1 MKRFCWIGILVLL
14 AMAACARPDN
24 DPVETRRATSRI
36 EQVPEP
42 AVAERSRSIEGP
54 SPELSAIDSLMWHQP
69 DSALMCLLPYFDTCR
84 DVACNVYPE
93 NHNGNSEDVAR
104 YVSTNVAFNRH
115 YANLLLAELLYKN
128 DYAQTNRPALRQA
141 VRYFDSLTFTLN
153 DTPSPKRL
161 IAGTDP
167 LSLTRNDN
175 LAFLDARAH
184 YIHGV
189 GYYENDSVVEACKEY
204 MKALE
209 IMKNHF
215 KDKDLISHKAQFMA
229 LTYTRLSMLFSD
241 MYLHEQA
248 IYFAQLSLASNQQ
261 LDVPKWHIARMLC
274 EIGIHYDIMNQL
286 DSADYYYKNA
296 VIVLNDTN
304 SLLYR
309 DIYTRQIIL
318 SYKKGL
324 EENSLSQLH
333 YIMSQSNSEM
343 EYLSRYLTIGEVF
356 YYEKQLDSAWFYLD
370 KVYNTTESIASKKQ
384 AAEWLIDIGKA
395 QNRKEDYKYADFL
408 APFANQEE
416 NQGEVKSHLTE
427 LYNAFRQANLSRQ
440 HRQIVKKFMTIG
452 LVVLVGLLVG
462 LLAYV
467 FLYHKNKRRKQ
478 LLEKQIKEEQLSHD
492 MKQKALSGRLKQS
505 NQKLQETLKRIEYQ
519 EALHK
524 TTENNT
530 TYYAFD
536 ERYEAFRQSQIC
548 IEIYTAVN
556 NLHAN
561 IRNTLKTNADVTG
574 YKAFALSLSQ
584 TAQLTKTVEMFFPN
598 LYTALKT
605 HYAALDRK
613 EWLHCCLYLLQLDKM
628 SICVLLQEPYYS
640 CRRCILKLE
649 EAFDCRQGLSAF
661 IIEQTKAC

>member
-1 MKRFCWIGILVLL
+1 MRTRHFIIGLSVLL
-14 AMAACARPDN
+14 ALSACNRPDT
-24 DPVETRRATSRI
+24 DPVVTRHGTSLPPI
-36 EQVPEP
+36 I
-42 AVAERSRSIEGP
+42 A

-69 DSALMCLLPYFDTCR
+69 DSALACLIPYFDTCCR

-104 YVSTNVAFNRH
+104 YVSTNVTFNRH

-128 DYAQTNRPALRQA
+128 DYAQTNRPTLLQA
-141 VRYFDSLTFTLN
+141 VHYFDSLNRTLN
-153 DTPSPKRL
+153 DKPTPKRL
-161 IAGTDP
+161 IAGTAP
-167 LSLTRNDN
+167 LSLTRND
-175 LAFLDARAH
+175 LVFLDARSH
-184 YIHGV
+184 YINGV
-189 GYYENDSVVEACKEY
+189 GYYENDSVVNACKEY
-204 MKALE
+204 LKALE

-248 IYFAQLSLASNQQ
+248 IYFAQLSIASNQK
-261 LDVPKWHIARMLC
+261 LDVPRWHIARMLC

-324 EENSLSQLH
+324 EENTLSQLH
-333 YIMSQSNSEM
+333 YIMSQSNSEK

-356 YYEKQLDSAWFYLD
+356 YFEKQLDSAWFYLD

-440 HRQIVKKFMTIG
+440 HRQIVKKFMIIG

-478 LLEKQIKEEQLSHD
+478 FLEKQIKEEQLSHD

-505 NQKLQETLKRIEYQ
+505 NQKLQETLKKIEDQ
-519 EALHK
+519 KAGQK
-524 TTENNT
+524 TTENIISYN
-530 TYYAFD
+530 AFD
-536 ERYEAFRQSQIC
+536 EWYEAFRQSQIC
-548 IEIYTAVN
+548 IEIFDAVN
-556 NLHAN
+556 NLHDN

-661 IIEQTKAC
+661 IIEQAKAC

>member
-1 MKRFCWIGILVLL
+1 MRTRHFIIGLSVLL
-14 AMAACARPDN
+14 ALSACNRPDT
-24 DPVETRRATSRI
+24 DPVVTRHGTSLPPI
-36 EQVPEP
+36 I
-42 AVAERSRSIEGP
+42 A
-54 SPELSAIDSLMWHQP
+54 SPELSAIDSLMWRQP

-104 YVSTNVAFNRH
+104 YVSTNVTFNRH

-128 DYAQTNRPALRQA
+128 DYAQTNRPTLLQA
-141 VRYFDSLTFTLN
+141 VHYFDSLNRTLN
-153 DTPSPKRL
+153 DKPTPKRL

-167 LSLTRNDN
+167 LSLTRND
-175 LAFLDARAH
+175 LVFLDARSH
-184 YIHGV
+184 YINGV
-189 GYYENDSVVEACKEY
+189 GYYENDSMVNACKEY
-204 MKALE
+204 LKALE

-248 IYFAQLSLASNQQ
+248 IYFAQLSIASNQK
-261 LDVPKWHIARMLC
+261 LDVPRWHIARMLC

-324 EENSLSQLH
+324 EENTLSQLH
-333 YIMSQSNSEM
+333 YIMSQSNSEK

-356 YYEKQLDSAWFYLD
+356 YFEKQLDSAWFYLD

-440 HRQIVKKFMTIG
+440 HRQIVKKFMIIG

-478 LLEKQIKEEQLSHD
+478 FLEKQIKEEQLSHD

-505 NQKLQETLKRIEYQ
+505 NQKLQETLKKIEDQ
-519 EALHK
+519 KAGQK
-524 TTENNT
+524 TTENIISYN
-530 TYYAFD
+530 AFD
-536 ERYEAFRQSQIC
+536 EWYEAFRQSQIC
-548 IEIYTAVN
+548 IEIFDAVN
-556 NLHAN
+556 NLHDN

-661 IIEQTKAC
+661 IIEQAKAC

>member
-1 MKRFCWIGILVLL
+1 MCLSLPIKAVFPTFAAMKRMVWIGIVVLL
-14 AMAACARPDN
+14 VVAACNRPDN
-24 DPVETRRATSRI
+24 NLVETRRTMPLPTTIA
-36 EQVPEP
+36 
-42 AVAERSRSIEGP
+42 
-54 SPELSAIDSLMWHQP
+54 SPELACIDSLMWRQP
-69 DSALMCLLPYFDTCR
+69 DSALACLIPYFDTCCR
-84 DVACNVYPE
+84 DAKFC
-93 NHNGNSEDVAR
+93 
-104 YVSTNVAFNRH
+104 VSTTTTFNRH
-115 YANLLLAELLYKN
+115 YANLLLSELLYKN
-128 DYAQTNRPALRQA
+128 DYAQTNRPTLLQA
-141 VRYFDSLTFTLN
+141 VHYFNSLVREAPPF
-153 DTPSPKRL
+153 KG
-161 IAGTDP
+161 AGGIKKDHSQNP
-167 LSLTRNDN
+167 N
-175 LAFLDARAH
+175 LVFLDARAH
-184 YIHGV
+184 YIYGV

-204 MKALE
+204 MKAFE
-209 IMKNHF
+209 IIENHF
-215 KDKDLISHKAQFMA
+215 KDKDLINHKAQFMA

-248 IYFAQLSLASNQQ
+248 IYFAQLSLASNQK
-261 LDVPKWHIARMLC
+261 LDVPRWHIARMLC

-333 YIMSQSNSEM
+333 YIMSQSNSKM

-440 HRQIVKKFMTIG
+440 HRQIVKKYMTIG

-548 IEIYTAVN
+548 IEVFDAVN
-556 NLHAN
+556 NLHDN

-574 YKAFALSLSQ
+574 YKAFALSLLQ

-613 EWLHCCLYLLQLDKM
+613 KWLHCCLYLLQLDKM

-661 IIEQTKAC
+661 IIEQAKAC

>member
-1 MKRFCWIGILVLL
+1 MVWIGIVFFLVV
-14 AMAACARPDN
+14 AACNRPDN
-24 DPVETRRATSRI
+24 DLVETRHGTSLPTTI
-36 EQVPEP
+36 
-42 AVAERSRSIEGP
+42 A

-69 DSALMCLLPYFDTCR
+69 DSALARLIPYFDTCR

-115 YANLLLAELLYKN
+115 YAHLLLSELLYKN
-128 DYAQTNRPALRQA
+128 DYPQTNRPALRQA
-141 VRYFDSLTFTLN
+141 VSYFDSLTLTLN
-153 DTPSPKRL
+153 DSPSPKRL

-175 LAFLDARAH
+175 LVFLVARSH
-184 YIHGV
+184 YINGV

-209 IMKNHF
+209 IMENHF

-467 FLYHKNKRRKQ
+467 FLYHKNRRQKQ
-478 LLEKQIKEEQLSHD
+478 LLEKQIKEEQFSHD

-505 NQKLQETLKRIEYQ
+505 NQKLQETLKKIEDQ
-519 EALHK
+519 EAGQK
-524 TTENNT
+524 TTENIISYN
-530 TYYAFD
+530 AFD
-536 ERYEAFRQSQIC
+536 ERYEAFRHSQIC
-548 IEIYTAVN
+548 IEIFDAVN
-556 NLHAN
+556 NLHDN
-561 IRNTLKTNADVTG
+561 IRNTLKTNADVTE
-574 YKAFALSLSQ
+574 YKVFALSLSQ
-584 TAQLTKTVEMFFPN
+584 TTQLTKTVESFFPN
-598 LYTALKT
+598 LYSTLKAQ
-605 HYAALDRK
+605 YIALDRK
-613 EWLHCCLYLLQLDKM
+613 EWLHCCLYMLQLDKM

-661 IIEQTKAC
+661 IIEQAKAC

>member
-1 MKRFCWIGILVLL
+1 MCLSLPIKAVFPTFAAMKRMVVWIGIVVFLVV
-14 AMAACARPDN
+14 AACNRPDN
-24 DPVETRRATSRI
+24 DLVETRRATSRI

-42 AVAERSRSIEGP
+42 AVPEDHRRVEEP
-54 SPELSAIDSLMWHQP
+54 SHELSAIDSLMWRQP
-69 DSALMCLLPYFDTCR
+69 DSALARLIPYFDTCCR
-84 DVACNVYPE
+84 DAKFC
-93 NHNGNSEDVAR
+93 
-104 YVSTNVAFNRH
+104 VSTTTTFNRH
-115 YANLLLAELLYKN
+115 YANLLLSELLYKN
-128 DYAQTNRPALRQA
+128 DYAQTNRPTLLQA
-141 VRYFDSLTFTLN
+141 VHYFDSLVREAPPFKGGGGIKKGHSSN
-153 DTPSPKRL
+153 P
-161 IAGTDP
+161 
-167 LSLTRNDN
+167 N
-175 LAFLDARAH
+175 LAFLDARSH
-184 YIHGV
+184 YINGV

-209 IMKNHF
+209 IMENHF

-427 LYNAFRQANLSRQ
+427 LYNAFRQSNLSRQ

-467 FLYHKNKRRKQ
+467 FLYHKNRRQKQ
-478 LLEKQIKEEQLSHD
+478 LLEKQIKEEQFSHD

-505 NQKLQETLKRIEYQ
+505 NQKLQETLKKIEDQ
-519 EALHK
+519 EAGQK
-524 TTENNT
+524 TTENIIFYN
-530 TYYAFD
+530 AFD
-536 ERYEAFRQSQIC
+536 ERYEAFRHSQIC
-548 IEIYTAVN
+548 IEIFDAVN
-556 NLHAN
+556 NLHDN
-561 IRNTLKTNADVTG
+561 IRNTLKTNADVTE
-574 YKAFALSLSQ
+574 YKVFALSLSQ
-584 TAQLTKTVEMFFPN
+584 TTQLTKTVESFFPN
-598 LYTALKT
+598 LYSTLKT
-605 HYAALDRK
+605 QYVALDRK
-613 EWLHCCLYLLQLDKM
+613 EWLHCCLYMLQLDKM

-661 IIEQTKAC
+661 IIEQAKAC

>member
-1 MKRFCWIGILVLL
+1 MCLSLPIKAVFPTFAAMKRMVWIGIVVFLVV
-14 AMAACARPDN
+14 AACNRPDN
-24 DPVETRRATSRI
+24 DLVETRRATSRI
-36 EQVPEP
+36 DQVPEP
-42 AVAERSRSIEGP
+42 VEGP
-54 SPELSAIDSLMWHQP
+54 SHELSAIDSLMWRQP
-69 DSALMCLLPYFDTCR
+69 DSALARLIPYFDTCCR
-84 DVACNVYPE
+84 DAKFC
-93 NHNGNSEDVAR
+93 
-104 YVSTNVAFNRH
+104 VSTTTTINRH
-115 YANLLLAELLYKN
+115 YANLLLSELLYKN
-128 DYAQTNRPALRQA
+128 DYPQTNRPALRQA
-141 VRYFDSLTFTLN
+141 VSYFDSLVREAPPFKGGGGIKKGHSSN
-153 DTPSPKRL
+153 P
-161 IAGTDP
+161 
-167 LSLTRNDN
+167 N
-175 LAFLDARAH
+175 LAFLDARSH
-184 YIHGV
+184 YINGV

-209 IMKNHF
+209 IMENHF

-427 LYNAFRQANLSRQ
+427 LYNAFRQSNLSRQ

-467 FLYHKNKRRKQ
+467 FLYHKNRRQKQ
-478 LLEKQIKEEQLSHD
+478 LLEKQIKEEQFSHD

-505 NQKLQETLKRIEYQ
+505 NQKLQETLKKIEDQ
-519 EALHK
+519 EAGQK
-524 TTENNT
+524 TTENIISYN
-530 TYYAFD
+530 AFD
-536 ERYEAFRQSQIC
+536 ERYEAFRHSQIC
-548 IEIYTAVN
+548 IEIFDAVN
-556 NLHAN
+556 NLHDN

-661 IIEQTKAC
+661 IIEQAKAC

>member
-1 MKRFCWIGILVLL
+1 MRTRHFIIGLSVLL
-14 AMAACARPDN
+14 ALSACNRPDT
-24 DPVETRRATSRI
+24 DPVVTRHGTSLPPI
-36 EQVPEP
+36 I
-42 AVAERSRSIEGP
+42 A
-54 SPELSAIDSLMWHQP
+54 SPELSAIDSLMWRQP

-104 YVSTNVAFNRH
+104 YVSTNVTFNRH

-128 DYAQTNRPALRQA
+128 DYAQTNRPTLLQA
-141 VRYFDSLTFTLN
+141 VHYFDSLNRTLN
-153 DTPSPKRL
+153 DKPTPKRL

-167 LSLTRNDN
+167 LSLTRND
-175 LAFLDARAH
+175 LVFLDARSH
-184 YIHGV
+184 YINGV
-189 GYYENDSVVEACKEY
+189 GYYENDSMVNACKEY
-204 MKALE
+204 LKALE

-248 IYFAQLSLASNQQ
+248 IYFAQLSIASNQK
-261 LDVPKWHIARMLC
+261 LDVPRWHIARMLC

-324 EENSLSQLH
+324 EENTLSQLH
-333 YIMSQSNSEM
+333 YIMSQSNSEK

-356 YYEKQLDSAWFYLD
+356 YFEKQLDSAWFYLD

-440 HRQIVKKFMTIG
+440 HRQIVKKFMIIG

-478 LLEKQIKEEQLSHD
+478 FLEKQIKEEQLSHD

-505 NQKLQETLKRIEYQ
+505 NQKLQETLKKIEDQ
-519 EALHK
+519 KAGQK
-524 TTENNT
+524 TTENIISYN
-530 TYYAFD
+530 AFD
-536 ERYEAFRQSQIC
+536 EWYEAFRQSQIC
-548 IEIYTAVN
+548 IEIFDAVN
-556 NLHAN
+556 NLHDN
-561 IRNTLKTNADVTG
+561 IRNTLKTNADVTE

-613 EWLHCCLYLLQLDKM
+613 EWLHCCLYLLQLNKM

-661 IIEQTKAC
+661 IIEQAKAC